1 MSNKLIGKK
10 LNISSGFTIK
20 STEEDGDSIKIEGY
34 ANTTTKDRIGDVIV
48 EEAWKK
54 GGLNNYLKNPIIL
67 AYHNH
72 SKPIGRL
79 LEYSIDAYG
88 LKVVAEIVKGAGDV
102 YELVKENILK
112 SFSVGFI
119 VRDADYDHTTDIFV
133 IKDLELLEISVVSVP
148 ANADSTFSV
157 KKSLQTEE
165 EYLNI
170 KQSFNTET
178 EDKTKV
184 ENTTVSKK
192 EKKVEDE
199 NKVSL
204 TKEELE
210 AAKTKAVEDALAKLQ
225 KDAEAAAALKAT
237 AVEAGKS
244 GAEEL
249 LKEMEKKFADEAVTL
264 KSTLDEF
271 RNELKEKSAEL
282 DAIRKSKM
290 AFEERGGK
298 TNVSQKDIM
307 EAVMLSKILKKDVKD
322 TKFAKN
328 IIEKAGAHLAS
339 MTDDWENTFSTQMY
353 EAIMDKLVMEPLFS
367 NRIQMNSRTMSIP
380 YNPEAG
386 YAAWIADNAY
396 NGANSTGTAGTHL
409 IEDIVL
415 KAEKLASKEYIGYEE
430 EEDAIIPLLGIINA
444 AVVRRMARSSD
455 TELLRANAGANSGS
469 GNAPASINGVA
480 TLAIDNSATVVLGGT
495 VASPSAVTVAALQAV
510 RRKMGRYGLNPSD
523 VVYIVSESAYYDL
536 LEDPDFRTMDMVG
549 PNATILRG
557 QIGTCNGSRVIVSD
571 SFAAKAANLPL
582 VVAMNASN
590 YLFGELRGLTVERDR
605 DIEMQRNIIVAT
617 RRFAFNQIIPSTG
630 SSAALVYAA
639 S

>member
-157 KKSLQTEE
+157 KKSLETEE

-249 LKEMEKKFADEAVTL
+249 LKEMEKKH
-264 KSTLDEF
+264 
-271 RNELKEKSAEL
+271 
-282 DAIRKSKM
+282 
-290 AFEERGGK
+290 
-298 TNVSQKDIM
+298 IM
-307 EAVMLSKILKKDVKD
+307 
-322 TKFAKN
+322 
-328 IIEKAGAHLAS
+328 
-339 MTDDWENTFSTQMY
+339 
-353 EAIMDKLVMEPLFS
+353 
-367 NRIQMNSRTMSIP
+367 
-380 YNPEAG
+380 
-386 YAAWIADNAY
+386 
-396 NGANSTGTAGTHL
+396 
-409 IEDIVL
+409 
-415 KAEKLASKEYIGYEE
+415 
-430 EEDAIIPLLGIINA
+430 
-444 AVVRRMARSSD
+444 
-455 TELLRANAGANSGS
+455 
-469 GNAPASINGVA
+469 
-480 TLAIDNSATVVLGGT
+480 
-495 VASPSAVTVAALQAV
+495 
-510 RRKMGRYGLNPSD
+510 
-523 VVYIVSESAYYDL
+523 SE
-536 LEDPDFRTMDMVG
+536 
-549 PNATILRG
+549 
-557 QIGTCNGSRVIVSD
+557 
-571 SFAAKAANLPL
+571 
-582 VVAMNASN
+582 
-590 YLFGELRGLTVERDR
+590 
-605 DIEMQRNIIVAT
+605 
-617 RRFAFNQIIPSTG
+617 
-630 SSAALVYAA
+630 
-639 S
+639 